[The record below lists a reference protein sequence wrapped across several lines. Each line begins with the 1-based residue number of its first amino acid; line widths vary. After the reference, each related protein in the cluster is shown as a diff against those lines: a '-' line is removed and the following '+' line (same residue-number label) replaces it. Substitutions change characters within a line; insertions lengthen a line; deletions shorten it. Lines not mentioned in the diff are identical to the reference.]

1 MNKNK
6 ARRAKNSERRKNG
19 VQSIRQHRICR
30 ATCQTFCPTVA
41 ANARLRGWVGV
52 LPLPSPIF
60 ECSSGFRAALP
71 RGRKEMFII
80 NTSRTKKLSLRLSEK
95 EYKRITRR
103 AKSCGLTKS
112 AYVRQLIVGYEPR
125 DSPPADYFAMT
136 RELKE
141 IGNNMN
147 QLAFVANATGLIDE
161 AAYYE
166 NVIYLRNSL
175 RRVEKAVVEAIDTKN

>member
-1 MNKNK
+1 M
-6 ARRAKNSERRKNG
+6 
-19 VQSIRQHRICR
+19 
-30 ATCQTFCPTVA
+30 
-41 ANARLRGWVGV
+41 
-52 LPLPSPIF
+52 
-60 ECSSGFRAALP
+60 
-71 RGRKEMFII
+71 

-112 AYVRQLIVGYEPR
+112 AYVRQLIIGYKPKE
-125 DSPPADYFAMT
+125 SPPADYFAMT

-147 QLAFVANATGLIDE
+147 QIAFMANATGLIDE

-166 NVIYLRNSL
+166 NFIQLRDAVLHIEEAVLVNPRDKNSN
-175 RRVEKAVVEAIDTKN
+175 E